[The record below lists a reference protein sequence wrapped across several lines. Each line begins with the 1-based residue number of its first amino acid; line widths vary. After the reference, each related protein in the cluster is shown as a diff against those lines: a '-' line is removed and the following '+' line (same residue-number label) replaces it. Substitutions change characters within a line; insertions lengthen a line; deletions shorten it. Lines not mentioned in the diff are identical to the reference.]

1 MTTKENKIYMELI
14 KRLVFTDETAMYD
27 SYNNRYTQLEM
38 KKGYTLIVTRKTSH
52 KVATN
57 CNGRH
62 YGTSSELIIVERE
75 GFETR
80 YFKSLES
87 FTKALA
93 YNLI

>member
-1 MTTKENKIYMELI
+1 MELI
-14 KRLVFTDETAMYD
+14 KRLVFTDETAIYD
-27 SYNNRYTQLEM
+27 SYNNRYMVLNM
-38 KKGYTLIVTRKTSH
+38 KQGYELIVTRKTSH

-62 YGTSSELIIVERE
+62 YGTSSETIIVERE